1 MAWWKKFLIYI
12 SVAIGILLIAFFILL
27 ALISNY
33 EIPEMTH
40 GRYNLTKVTQTSGA
54 DEILIEEFFDGQY
67 YITIGEDLEIISTSA
82 DKGIIENEVGY
93 NYFLHSKELIIFYQ
107 TEDADIY
114 CYGYYYESDQQIK
127 VYFSESGV
135 TYNYYYQ
142 FVETTE

>member
-1 MAWWKKFLIYI
+1 M
-12 SVAIGILLIAFFILL
+12 IAFFILF

-40 GRYNLTKVTQTSGA
+40 GRYNLTKVTQTSSE
-54 DEILIEEFFDGQY
+54 DEILVEEFADGQY
-67 YITIGEDLEIISTSA
+67 YITVGEDLEIISASA

-93 NYFLHSKELIIFYQ
+93 NYILHSKELIIFLQ
-107 TEDADIY
+107 TEGADIY

-127 VYFSESGV
+127 VHFSNGDA

-142 FVETTE
+142 FVETAE